1 MQNIPSLQELIP
13 SLAPYLNG
21 NGESQVEHS
30 DDSSSDVGLSASQ
43 PVSMSSAQTGPKS
56 PDGKAHSRLNRFRHG
71 MDATDEVFLSRLLT
85 PERAAYQKIRRTL
98 VRFYSPRNA
107 YETLLVDRMA
117 IQHLR
122 MLRLYRLESDAM
134 DIVPNPKDKSSIIPH
149 LDRFSRYDVRIE
161 KQLRILHNRLIL
173 LKQTQADRRFKF
185 IPTQE

>member
-1 MQNIPSLQELIP
+1 MQDIPSLQELIP
-13 SLAPYLNG
+13 SLAPYING
-21 NGESQVEHS
+21 NGEARAPADTS
-30 DDSSSDVGLSASQ
+30 DSSLIPQ
-43 PVSMSSAQTGPKS
+43 PSSFPQTGPKS
-56 PDGKAHSRLNRFRHG
+56 TDGKAHSRLNSFRHG
-71 MDATDEVFLSRLLT
+71 MDATDEVFLSRLLA
-85 PERAAYQKIRRTL
+85 PERAAYHKIRRTL
-98 VRFYSPRNA
+98 IRFYSPNTA

-173 LKQTQADRRFKF
+173 FKQTRADHRFKF

>member
-1 MQNIPSLQELIP
+1 MKDIPSLQELIP

-21 NGESQVEHS
+21 NIEASVPADTS
-30 DDSSSDVGLSASQ
+30 DSSFI
-43 PVSMSSAQTGPKS
+43 PHPSSFPQTGPTS
-56 PDGKAHSRLNRFRHG
+56 PDGKAHSRLNNFRHG
-71 MDATDEVFLSRLLT
+71 MDATDGVFLSRLLA
-85 PERAAYQKIRRTL
+85 PERAAYHKIRCTL
-98 VRFYSPRNA
+98 MRFYLPNTA

-173 LKQTQADRRFKF
+173 LKQTQADHRFKF